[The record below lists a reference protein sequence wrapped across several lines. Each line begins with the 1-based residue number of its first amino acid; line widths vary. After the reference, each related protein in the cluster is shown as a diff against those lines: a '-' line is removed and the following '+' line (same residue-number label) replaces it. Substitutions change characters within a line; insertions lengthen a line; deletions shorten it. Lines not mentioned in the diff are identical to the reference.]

1 MGMEMPNRFDIGSLN
16 SMHPVISPI
25 ETPGRD
31 PVYLPTPE
39 NESS

>member
-1 MGMEMPNRFDIGSLN
+1 MGMEMPNRFDIGLLN

-25 ETPGRD
+25 ETQAETPSISQR
-31 PVYLPTPE
+31 PE